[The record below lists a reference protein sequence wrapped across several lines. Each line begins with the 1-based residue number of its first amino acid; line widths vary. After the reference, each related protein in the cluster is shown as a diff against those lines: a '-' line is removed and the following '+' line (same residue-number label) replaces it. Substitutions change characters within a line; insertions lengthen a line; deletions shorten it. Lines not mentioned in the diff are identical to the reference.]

1 MHLPPASANSTPNAQ
16 LITRLHHEGRVVLR
30 LLMICL
36 ALAGYAPDEIAEVV
50 FYHPRTVR
58 RWLERYAQE
67 GFAGLPDRPRSGRP
81 RLGSLHLG
89 DRLVRYLAEP
99 RQWTT
104 ARIRRNLRLYLSVRT
119 VRRRLREVAA
129 WRRPRLVAKGD
140 PEAKQRWA
148 KVRRAIAALPRGAV
162 VLAEDECHID
172 LLPWVRST
180 WIACGQRLRVLTPGQ
195 NQRRT
200 LFGAIDIGRGRW
212 IWTVTKSANS
222 AGFCAFLEQ
231 VLAAYPSAPAIA
243 LVLDNVIIHSS
254 RAVQAWLAEH
264 PRMHLLYGARYCPHQ
279 NPVERVWGALK
290 ADLANSPPPTMAGR
304 LHQAR
309 HFFRQRSPDAMLTTA
324 APWRAPWL
332 PPHYGQN
339 LWPPA

>member
-1 MHLPPASANSTPNAQ
+1 MHLSQASAKGMPSAQ
-16 LITRLHHEGRVVLR
+16 LVAHLHHEGRVVLR

-36 ALAGYAPDEIAEVV
+36 ALAGYAPEETAQVV
-50 FYHPRTVR
+50 FYHPRTVQ
-58 RWLERYAQE
+58 RWLNRYAQE
-67 GFAGLPDRPRSGRP
+67 GIEGLPDRPRSGRP

-89 DRLVRYLAEP
+89 ARLVRCLAEP

-104 ARIRRNLRLYLSVRT
+104 TRVRRSLRLYLSVRT
-119 VRRRLREVAA
+119 VRRRLREVAT

-140 PEAKQRWA
+140 PEAEQRWT
-148 KVRRAIAALPRGAV
+148 KVRRAIAALPAGAV
-162 VLAEDECHID
+162 VLAEDECHLD

-200 LFGAIDIGRGRW
+200 LFGAIDIGRGQG
-212 IWTVTKSANS
+212 IWTVTKRANS
-222 AGFCAFLEQ
+222 ASFCAFLER
-231 VLAAYPSAPAIA
+231 VRAAYPSAPAVA

-254 RAVQAWLAEH
+254 RAVQARLAEH
-264 PRMHLLYGARYCPHQ
+264 PQVQLLYGARYCPHQ

-309 HFFRQRSPDAMLTTA
+309 HFFRQRSPDAMLITA
-324 APWRAPWL
+324 APWRATWL
-332 PPHYGQN
+332 EPRFGQN